1 MMPRAIDRTVDLMV
15 DRPHVAEL
23 DEGWREELE
32 EARRRYGA
40 VTARRSGLYACPAC
54 GLLSARVAADAASD
68 PLANA
73 SSALAASTVDGSD
86 DGRAKRSPDV
96 GGSSAS
102 TVRSQAPAILATTR
116 HPAVATSTRVPE
128 PLSHPGVEC
137 PRCGEPLHIRKP
149 RSLAQTWAYLA
160 AAFILYIPANVF
172 PITDTR
178 TLFEDQRD
186 TIFSGVVYLWKAGS
200 WPLALLVFFASI
212 VVPLAKLIVLSG
224 LALSA
229 QRRVLRKPA
238 QRTRLYR
245 IVEFIGRWSM
255 LDIYAVAILTALVQL
270 KSLAEVTA
278 GPGVLAFG
286 AVCVL
291 TIMAS
296 HAFDPRLMW
305 DAIDEADADP
315 DQDDD

>member
-1 MMPRAIDRTVDLMV
+1 VTLRAVTRA
-15 DRPHVAEL
+15 AEL
-23 DEGWREELE
+23 FGNRDVEDAEAEEE
-32 EARRRYGA
+32 WQEEIAEARRRYGA

-54 GLLSARVAADAASD
+54 ALLSAR
-68 PLANA
+68 
-73 SSALAASTVDGSD
+73 
-86 DGRAKRSPDV
+86 
-96 GGSSAS
+96 
-102 TVRSQAPAILATTR
+102 
-116 HPAVATSTRVPE
+116 PE
-128 PLSHPGVEC
+128 PAALEHPGEAAPVVEC
-137 PRCGEPLHIRKP
+137 PRCGEHLHIRKP
-149 RSLAQTWAYLA
+149 HSIAKTWAYLI

-178 TLFEDQRD
+178 TLFEDQSD
-186 TIFSGVVYLWKAGS
+186 TIFTGVLYLWQEGS
-200 WPLALLVFFASI
+200 WPLAILVFFASI

-224 LALSA
+224 LTISV
-229 QRRVLRKPA
+229 QRGTLRKPA

-291 TIMAS
+291 TILAS
-296 HAFDPRLMW
+296 HSFDPRLIW
-305 DAIDEADADP
+305 DAIDEADVDP
-315 DQDDD
+315 DEDDD

>member
-1 MMPRAIDRTVDLMV
+1 MTSRAVTRTVELLRDRDL
-15 DRPHVAEL
+15 DRQEAEEEWQEEVA
-23 DEGWREELE
+23 

-54 GLLSARVAADAASD
+54 GLLSAKPPPEALEHADHG
-68 PLANA
+68 P
-73 SSALAASTVDGSD
+73 T
-86 DGRAKRSPDV
+86 P
-96 GGSSAS
+96 
-102 TVRSQAPAILATTR
+102 T
-116 HPAVATSTRVPE
+116 
-128 PLSHPGVEC
+128 VEC
-137 PRCGEPLHIRKP
+137 PRCGETLHQRKP
-149 RSLAQTWAYLA
+149 HSITKTWAYLA
-160 AAFILYIPANVF
+160 SAFILYIPANVF

-178 TLFEDQRD
+178 TLFEDQSD
-186 TIFSGVVYLWKAGS
+186 TIFSGVLYLWQAGS
-200 WPLALLVFFASI
+200 WPLAALVFFASI

-224 LALSA
+224 LAFSV
-229 QRRVLRKPA
+229 QRRTLRKPA

-291 TIMAS
+291 TILAS
-296 HAFDPRLMW
+296 HSFDPRLIW
-305 DAIDEADADP
+305 DAIDEADVDP
-315 DQDDD
+315 DEDDD